1 MNTLRRLLQVG
12 VLSVTVGGIATVGWA
27 QTLTSEWSFSTIKGT
42 NATLFETRLNV
53 ANFLGVYTRPDMN
66 MGTNFG
72 HTNQIQ
78 GKVLMGPEPI
88 MDAGKTLHQVAHGVL
103 NLTVPMA
110 LQKDKASYTHLAGSV
125 RVLGYSST
133 NNTMFIRPKEMI
145 QQRQGTTLSKG
156 VYANLFVLMPDF
168 LVLNKAYTLT
178 ICLDKESLDHPT
190 PFVMTILQEYDGSNR
205 YLTRRIAFAQD
216 CLKTQDWDDD
226 TNITKLPTYEVLWP
240 GQHLGDGP
248 LMAGNTLYTLFF
260 VPSGKPAA
268 ADPKYYVLGDVIKGF
283 QP

>member
-42 NATLFETRLNV
+42 NATLFETRWNV

-125 RVLGYSST
+125 RVLDYSST

-145 QQRQGTTLSKG
+145 QQRKGITQSRG
-156 VYANLFVLMPDF
+156 VYANLFVLVQDF
-168 LVLNKAYTLT
+168 LNEPYNLT

-190 PFVMTILQEYDGSNR
+190 PFVMTILQESSGGDR

-216 CLKTQDWDDD
+216 CVKNQDSDDNS
-226 TNITKLPTYEVLWP
+226 NINPLPNYEVLWP

-248 LMAGNTLYTLFF
+248 LMEGDTLYTLFF
-260 VPSGKPAA
+260 VPSGKTGA

-283 QP
+283 TP